1 MTTEL
6 ATEETLTDDRLDIP
20 RPANDAMILCKEM
33 GERYLWVDALCIIQ
47 DDSMDKEWQ
56 IARIG
61 SIYSSAVF
69 TIVAACGVDADAGL
83 PGVRLR

>member
-1 MTTEL
+1 
-6 ATEETLTDDRLDIP
+6 
-20 RPANDAMILCKEM
+20 M

-56 IARIG
+56 IARMG